1 MVEFKENV
9 RGIVL
14 LMLEKN
20 TMNWYSTK
28 YILLGSIIP
37 LWPVIKWDFNLT
49 PFLLPWRN
57 YEDFEEKKEID
68 FKLLLCQ

>member
-1 MVEFKENV
+1 
-9 RGIVL
+9 
-14 LMLEKN
+14 MLEKKIQ
-20 TMNWYSTK
+20 WIDIPQSI

-49 PFLLPWRN
+49 PFLSPWRN

-68 FKLLLCQ
+68 SKLLLCQ

>member
-1 MVEFKENV
+1 
-9 RGIVL
+9 
-14 LMLEKN
+14 MLEKKIQ
-20 TMNWYSTK
+20 WIDIPQSI